1 MAQVE
6 GDVKGDAEKA
16 ALRRAGVHPIRLQQD
31 EKKPFGQKLHGGP
44 P

>member
-16 ALRRAGVHPIRLQQD
+16 ALRRAGAHPIRRQRD
-31 EKKPFGQKLHGGP
+31 EKKAFGQKLHGEP